1 MSKFLGNVL
10 ALALEKTRTPTG
22 YDFQRAAEVVANA
35 ARLDRKRRGYLKRR
49 RHQARMMLASEDRR
63 TREIIDAVSD
73 RHGLLP
79 GDIRDSKRWPKLV
92 RVRDEAIW
100 EMRQLSP
107 PVSYPNCARA
117 VGLTNHTSAMSAF
130 HRHACRLAASTPT
143 PHPGPAGAGGAP
155 PTALPPPALPAP
167 ADHLETVEEG
177 RGGTR

>member
-79 GDIRDSKRWPKLV
+79 GDVRVPPARMPPRSLHPNPPPWSRWRGRRTPNRPPTPSATRASGPPRDSRGRPW
-92 RVRDEAIW
+92 RDAVK
-100 EMRQLSP
+100 SP
-107 PVSYPNCARA
+107 DEEV
-117 VGLTNHTSAMSAF
+117 
-130 HRHACRLAASTPT
+130 HAW
-143 PHPGPAGAGGAP
+143 
-155 PTALPPPALPAP
+155 
-167 ADHLETVEEG
+167 D
-177 RGGTR
+177 GTG